1 MANVSQVEPARRYFR
16 MDAAL
21 AGAVLTA
28 LGLVGGLLL
37 SFRVGSLVSE
47 GLEGRV
53 PSRYVIPLTAIVS
66 SIVMLGGSALWG
78 VAMARLARVPAS
90 WRVVLAATLGF
101 VPTTLLVAFGLGAV
115 EPLIGT
121 IDLPIHRL
129 FTLLFVPSAGLVAG
143 TGSLVLGWALGRGR
157 AALGLGLRAGLAAAL
172 AFLAVN
178 LVMEALGWVVGGP
191 GAAERAT
198 MLTTLF
204 AGNTAAALA
213 AGAVLGLMLTQPQRQ
228 S

>member
-1 MANVSQVEPARRYFR
+1 MATVSQAERSAPVSRAN
-16 MDAAL
+16 AAL

-28 LGLVGGLLL
+28 LALVGGLLL

-78 VAMARLARVPAS
+78 IAMARLARVAAS

-121 IDLPIHRL
+121 IDLPVHRL
-129 FTLLFVPSAGLVAG
+129 FTVLFVPSAGLVAG

-157 AALGLGLRAGLAAAL
+157 AALGLGLWASLAAAL

-213 AGAVLGLMLTQPQRQ
+213 AGALLGLRLTQTQ
-228 S
+228 SRA